1 MNTAS
6 SSSSTALVCAK
17 AEPVFLAG
25 DSGPMWRVIEGIV
38 RLDGGTPDQLLRPVQ
53 LALPGDLIG
62 IESLCGRDYQLS
74 ASAFTDCRLER
85 VPLDAGRDREPLM
98 QQALLQNQDRSRDM
112 AALRTGTVSRRLAHL
127 LHLMG
132 VDWLPGGGLAQ
143 RGTGTGNGTG
153 DSVRNAL
160 PALREVAQLVDAK
173 TETVCRALA
182 QLLPP
187 RSRKGGQARGTGRHW
202 PGAAAGRAV
211 AANRASGAGPVGALA

>member
-25 DSGPMWRVIEGIV
+25 DSGPVWRVVEGIV
-38 RLDGGTPDQLLRPVQ
+38 RLDCGANSLHQPVQ

-85 VPLDAGRDREPLM
+85 VQLDQDRALEPLL
-98 QQALLQNQDRSRDM
+98 QQALLQNQDRCQDM
-112 AALRTGTVSRRLAHL
+112 AALRTGTVMRRLAHL

-132 VDWLPGGGLAQ
+132 FDWSPGVGPAQ
-143 RGTGTGNGTG
+143 RGTGAG

-173 TETVCRALA
+173 TETVCRVLA

-187 RSRKGGQARGTGRHW
+187 RSRKGGQARDTSRGW
-202 PGAAAGRAV
+202 PGGGAVGRAV
-211 AANRASGAGPVGALA
+211 TANHAPGAGPVGVLA

>member
-1 MNTAS
+1 MNTPCS
-6 SSSSTALVCAK
+6 SAALVCAK
-17 AEPVFLAG
+17 AESVFLAG
-25 DSGPMWRVIEGIV
+25 ESGPVWRVVEGIV
-38 RLDGGTPDQLLRPVQ
+38 RLDCGANSLHQPVQ

-85 VPLDAGRDREPLM
+85 VQLDQDRAREPLL
-98 QQALLQNQDRSRDM
+98 QQALLQNQDRCQDM
-112 AALRTGTVSRRLAHL
+112 AALRTGTVSRRLVHL

-132 VDWLPGGGLAQ
+132 FDWSSGSSAQ
-143 RGTGTGNGTG
+143 RSNP
-153 DSVRNAL
+153 DSVRQAL

-187 RSRKGGQARGTGRHW
+187 RSRKNRPVR
-202 PGAAAGRAV
+202 AAPDWRADLHP
-211 AANRASGAGPVGALA
+211 SLAMA